1 MHWNRFF
8 GSGGPMG
15 ATYGQNDQFGA
26 KTGLVA
32 PNWWNSV
39 GQWGKQA
46 RAKPRWCNGTISQ
59 VSNGHWGVCG
69 PQNSLLWSPWALW
82 SILWLTITLSYTKII
97 PIYCLSYAFTIS
109 NLDWRWSTRLEPP
122 NPRMVPRA
130 IFSSFGPYWGPMAP
144 PMAHLTN
151 KTVPM
156 HHHGWAMTS
165 STLIPHCST
174 RLEPPDPLMAKK
186 GRFWPHWT
194 LCVPFDAPGWPPMT
208 HKTVARHHPRCS
220 LTCSTLIL
228 NCFIRL

>member
-1 MHWNRFF
+1 MEPFHK
-8 GSGGPMG
+8 SAMDIGGCVDLKIAFCGHLEP
-15 ATYGQNDQFGA
+15 FGA
-26 KTGLVA
+26 
-32 PNWWNSV
+32 SYD
-39 GQWGKQA
+39 
-46 RAKPRWCNGTISQ
+46 SQ
-59 VSNGHWGVCG
+59 
-69 PQNSLLWSPWALW
+69 SPFR
-82 SILWLTITLSYTKII
+82 TQKII

-156 HHHGWAMTS
+156 HHHGCAMTS

-194 LCVPFDAPGWPPMT
+194 LDALWCPWMAPSDPQNCCKAPPRLCPGLF
-208 HKTVARHHPRCS
+208 HHPYSKLFHHIVAKRPAYGP
-220 LTCSTLIL
+220 
-228 NCFIRL
+228 